1 MRTLS
6 HNTALHPAV
15 SRTDVFPPA
24 GGTFLNIPKGL
35 IVKGSIRCQW
45 CHVAMDETR
54 GVCPTCGRA
63 TCFIAWY
70 DENEPDP
77 KKRHRR
83 IHDDKPGVMLGF
95 NAALDKLLEINRE
108 YRESLKPNSTVRF
121 DIRKWT
127 DPQDHLTK
135 KILNLWLDAKREENR
150 QGRFSPGSLH
160 TYESYARN
168 YYKPVLGE
176 VPIFQ
181 IDTEHLELILA
192 AIPAERK
199 IKYKKCVL
207 SAFHHFL
214 KWARKNKH
222 LRKDVPEMPQLRG
235 DDSEPTQA
243 LEVDQQED
251 ALARIPER
259 HRDVFEFAAETGLRS
274 GAYSTLQLI
283 DINVFTRTATVRRT
297 ESDKQIW
304 EHTKGRKI
312 KEKKLSDRAFEIA
325 TARMKGRQDVK
336 DWLFINPDTGR
347 RYNVLGLWKIWR
359 RYSGTTLP
367 PHQAIRHSH
376 ATQYAEI
383 IAQLGLPEHY
393 LQELLDH
400 ADPRTTRRYT
410 HIRES
415 VMKELVNQ
423 RQKIVQLRKRGKK

>member
-1 MRTLS
+1 MHSDFTY
-6 HNTALHPAV
+6 NTSLPISAIE
-15 SRTDVFPPA
+15 R
-24 GGTFLNIPKGL
+24 L
-35 IVKGSIRCQW
+35 IVKGTIRCQW

-54 GVCPTCGRA
+54 GVCPRCGRA
-63 TCFIAWY
+63 TCYINWY
-70 DENEPDP
+70 DETTH
-77 KKRHRR
+77 KARR
-83 IHDDKPGVMLGF
+83 IFDDKPGVKLGC

-108 YRESLKPNSTVRF
+108 YRESCKPNSSIRF

-135 KILNLWLDAKREENR
+135 NILNLWLDAKREENR

-160 TYESYARN
+160 TYESYTRN

-176 VPIFQ
+176 TPIYD
-181 IDTEHLELILA
+181 IDTEHFEMILS
-192 AIPAERK
+192 AIPIERK
-199 IKYKKCVL
+199 IKYKRCVL
-207 SAFHHFL
+207 FAFHNFL
-214 KWARKNKH
+214 KWARRHKH
-222 LRKDVPEMPQLRG
+222 LRKDVPELPALRG

-243 LEVDQQED
+243 LDISQQET
-251 ALARIPER
+251 ALQNIPEK

-274 GAYSTLQLI
+274 GAYSTLKII
-283 DINVFTRTATVRRT
+283 DVNVFNRTAIVRRT
-297 ESDKQIW
+297 ESDREIW
-304 EHTKGRKI
+304 EHTKGRKV

-325 TARMKGRQDVK
+325 VNHMRGRENVN

-347 RYNVLGLWKIWR
+347 RYTVQGLWKLWR
-359 RYSGTTLP
+359 KHSGTSIP

-400 ADPRTTRRYT
+400 ADPRTTKRYT

-423 RQKIVQLRKRGKK
+423 RQKIIQLNKWKKQ